1 MPNYQVDSER
11 IRSSSAAVSSS
22 ISAIRDAVSGMYA
35 NINDLQSVWTGGAAS
50 QFNTVADQWRSAQQ
64 QVEQS
69 LEAIQ
74 DALAKASTLYEDAEL
89 QASRLFM

>member
-22 ISAIRDAVSGMYA
+22 IATIRDAVSGMYA
-35 NINDLQSVWTGGAAS
+35 NISNLQGVWTGSAAS
-50 QFNTVADQWRSAQQ
+50 QFNAVADQWRSTQQ
-64 QVEQS
+64 QVEVS

-74 DALAKASTLYEDAEL
+74 NALARASTLYEDAEV